1 MIGFSASMFCV
12 PIAIGCVTAVQFGA
26 IDSASRSLAREITA
40 VRLLGTMKQLT
51 QELRALD
58 HLAHAAST
66 VAVRRDD
73 IDRNAQAHEAFTK
86 AWSAYAPTVRTADER
101 KLAQGLWEA
110 WQHFLAAE
118 AEVAA
123 LDRAGER
130 DLADTVLMTALQAD
144 AAAVTRAADAVLTDR
159 DAGVTG
165 LVEAVDA
172 ADTTYRLALAIGL
185 LSAALA
191 ALGLVQLVLRRVA
204 HTMTALASA
213 LQRLADKD
221 LTVAIPSTAGAV
233 ELGVVA
239 AAARALQDTLR
250 HAARRDAEAA
260 RVRAQGERRRI
271 VVEEATGQVETT
283 IAGIVE
289 TVSSTAAALRG
300 TADGVGR
307 AIRETERRSARIGA
321 LLEQTRS
328 SVRRIAVS
336 ADEFGVGV
344 EEVGARAAAAAT
356 LAGIAAADAVQSTAR
371 VQALS
376 GAVDRIGDVVRMV
389 AKIAA
394 QTDLL
399 ALNAT
404 IEAARAGDAGRGFAV
419 VASEVKVLA
428 AQTKAAIDLI
438 GQHVAEIRGSTAEAV
453 SAIAGITARVEDMSR
468 AARAIGDAAERQ
480 GAAARA
486 VALTVAEA
494 TDDTERLGADSADVA
509 STPEAADPAAT
520 AVLTAAERLTRDAA
534 RLGDE
539 IAGILESLRAA

>member
-1 MIGFSASMFCV
+1 
-12 PIAIGCVTAVQFGA
+12 
-26 IDSASRSLAREITA
+26 
-40 VRLLGTMKQLT
+40 MKQLT

-73 IDRNAQAHEAFTK
+73 IDRNTRAHEAFTK

-123 LDRAGER
+123 HDRAGER

-159 DAGVTG
+159 DGVTG

-191 ALGLVQLVLRRVA
+191 ALGLVQLALRRVA
-204 HTMTALASA
+204 HPMTALASA

-239 AAARALQDTLR
+239 AATRALQEILR
-250 HAARRDAEAA
+250 HAELRDAEAA

-321 LLEQTRS
+321 LLERTRS

-520 AVLTAAERLTRDAA
+520 AVLTAAERLTRDTA